1 MATAQARR
9 PALSWLNYHHLLYFY
24 TAAREGSISKAST
37 VLHLTQPTISAQIR
51 TLEESLAERL
61 FERRGRGLAL
71 TEAGHLVYRYAEE
84 IFALGRELQ
93 DTLAGRPGG
102 RPLRLRVGVAEGLP
116 KLMAYRLLEPALR
129 ISEPVHLVCRE
140 GSPARL
146 LADLSIH
153 SLDVVLLDAPPTP
166 GTTVRVFSHLLGE
179 SGVTLFGALELAR
192 RYRRRFPAS
201 LDGAPM
207 LLPTVDSTLRGS
219 LDQWLERARI
229 RPLVRGEFSDSAVL
243 KVFGGAGAGVFAAPS
258 VVEDEVRRQY
268 GVRVIGRIPSIRE
281 RFYAVSAERRL
292 RHPAVAAISQA
303 ARAELFG

>member
-1 MATAQARR
+1 MTTAQARR

-37 VLHLTQPTISAQIR
+37 VLHLTQPTISAQIH
-51 TLEESLAERL
+51 TLEETLAERL

-116 KLMAYRLLEPALR
+116 KLMTYRLLEPAFR
-129 ISEPVHLVCRE
+129 TAEPVRLVCRE
-140 GSPARL
+140 GSPERL

-192 RYRRRFPAS
+192 RYRRGFPGS

-207 LLPTVDSTLRGS
+207 LLPSADSTLRSS
-219 LDQWLERARI
+219 LDQWLEQERI

-243 KVFGGAGAGVFAAPS
+243 KVFGGAGVGVFAAPS
-258 VVEDEVRRQY
+258 VVEDVVRRQY

-281 RFYAVSAERRL
+281 RFYAVSTERRL

>member
-24 TAAREGSISKAST
+24 TAAREGSIAKAAT

-51 TLEESLAERL
+51 ALEEALAERL

-71 TEAGHLVYRYAEE
+71 TEAGHLVSRYAEE
-84 IFALGRELQ
+84 IFALGGELQ
-93 DTLAGRPGG
+93 GMLAGRPGG
-102 RPLRLRVGVAEGLP
+102 RPLRLRVGVADGLP
-116 KLMAYRLLEPALR
+116 KLMTYRLLEPAFR
-129 ISEPVHLVCRE
+129 TAEPVHLVCRE
-140 GSPARL
+140 GTPERL
-146 LADLSIH
+146 LADLSLH

-179 SGVTLFGALELAR
+179 SGVTLFGSPELAR

-201 LDGAPM
+201 LHGAPM
-207 LLPTVDSTLRGS
+207 LLPSPDSTLRSS
-219 LDQWLERARI
+219 LDQWLERERI
-229 RPLVRGEFSDSAVL
+229 RPLVKGEFSDSAVL

-268 GVRVIGRIPSIRE
+268 QVRVIGRVPSIRE

>member
-1 MATAQARR
+1 LATAQARR

-24 TAAREGSISKAST
+24 TTAREGSISKAAT

-51 TLEESLAERL
+51 ALEDALAERL

-84 IFALGRELQ
+84 IFGLGRELQ
-93 DTLAGRPGG
+93 GMLAGQPGG
-102 RPLRLRVGVAEGLP
+102 RPLRLRVGVADGLP
-116 KLMAYRLLEPALR
+116 KLIVYRLLEPAFR
-129 ISEPVHLVCRE
+129 SAEPVHLVCRE
-140 GSPARL
+140 GTPDRL
-146 LADLSIH
+146 LAELSIH
-153 SLDVVLLDAPPTP
+153 RLDVVLLDAPPAP

-179 SGVTLFGALELAR
+179 SGVTLFGTLELAR
-192 RYRRRFPAS
+192 RYRRRFPTS

-207 LLPTVDSTLRGS
+207 LLPSPDSTLRSS
-219 LDQWLERARI
+219 LDQWLAQEEI
-229 RPLVRGEFSDSAVL
+229 RPVVTGEFSDSAVL

-258 VVEDEVRRQY
+258 VVEDEVRRQHN
-268 GVRVIGRIPSIRE
+268 VRVIGRIPSIRE

>member
-243 KVFGGAGAGVFAAPS
+243 KVFGGAGAGLFAAPS

>member
-229 RPLVRGEFSDSAVL
+229 RPLVTGEFSDSAVL

>member
-24 TAAREGSISKAST
+24 TAAREGSISRASK
-37 VLHLTQPTISAQIR
+37 VLHLTQPTISAQIH
-51 TLEESLAERL
+51 TLEEALAERL

-93 DTLAGRPGG
+93 GTLAGRPGG

-116 KLMAYRLLEPALR
+116 KLVAYRLLEPAFR
-129 ISEPVHLVCRE
+129 VADPVHLVCRE
-140 GSPARL
+140 GSPERL

-179 SGVTLFGALELAR
+179 SGVTLFGTLELAR

-207 LLPTVDSTLRGS
+207 LLPTADSTLRGS
-219 LDQWLERARI
+219 LDQWLEREGV

-268 GVRVIGRIPSIRE
+268 GVRVIGRISSIRE

>member
-1 MATAQARR
+1 MATAPARR

-116 KLMAYRLLEPALR
+116 KLVAYRLLEPAFR
-129 ISEPVHLVCRE
+129 VTEPVHLVCRE
-140 GSPARL
+140 GSPERL

-153 SLDVVLLDAPPTP
+153 RLDVVLLDAPPTP

-179 SGVTLFGALELAR
+179 SGVTLFGTLELAR

-207 LLPTVDSTLRGS
+207 LLPTADSTLRGS
-219 LDQWLERARI
+219 LDQWLERERI

-243 KVFGGAGAGVFAAPS
+243 KVFGGAGVGVFAAPS

-268 GVRVIGRIPSIRE
+268 GVRVIGRMPSIRE

>member
-1 MATAQARR
+1 MATAPARR

-61 FERRGRGLAL
+61 FERHGRGLAL

-116 KLMAYRLLEPALR
+116 KLVAYRLLEPAFR
-129 ISEPVHLVCRE
+129 VAEPVHLVCRE
-140 GSPARL
+140 GSPERL

-153 SLDVVLLDAPPTP
+153 RLDVVLLDAPPTP

-179 SGVTLFGALELAR
+179 SGVTLFGTLELAR

-207 LLPTVDSTLRGS
+207 LLPTADSTLRGS
-219 LDQWLERARI
+219 LDQWLERERI

-243 KVFGGAGAGVFAAPS
+243 KVFGGAGVGVFAAPS